1 MFDLTMAATS
11 TSVYRTAR
19 RYERYA
25 TDLDGIFIVFFS
37 YDAAFNP
44 SSRET
49 LGGYSM
55 LSRLCIWSRRCTRNL
70 ALVNVVCEMTL
81 VLLLIF
87 GIVHAVAFTF
97 SSFRQASLFYR
108 PLVIWARLTADMK
121 CSIIEHRRHRDSLFT
136 TSPWYGIWVKHWRS
150 SAIYI

>member
-1 MFDLTMAATS
+1 MNLGPINIQIQPPNNIILHDGVRVLVFWRTFVHVSAGNQCRSATAMFDLTMAATS

-55 LSRLCIWSRRCTRNL
+55 LSRLCI
-70 ALVNVVCEMTL
+70 
-81 VLLLIF
+81 
-87 GIVHAVAFTF
+87 
-97 SSFRQASLFYR
+97 
-108 PLVIWARLTADMK
+108 
-121 CSIIEHRRHRDSLFT
+121 
-136 TSPWYGIWVKHWRS
+136 
-150 SAIYI
+150 

>member
-1 MFDLTMAATS
+1 MPICYRDVRPDDGS
-11 TSVYRTAR
+11 YVYRTAR

-55 LSRLCIWSRRCTRNL
+55 LSRLCI
-70 ALVNVVCEMTL
+70 
-81 VLLLIF
+81 
-87 GIVHAVAFTF
+87 
-97 SSFRQASLFYR
+97 
-108 PLVIWARLTADMK
+108 
-121 CSIIEHRRHRDSLFT
+121 
-136 TSPWYGIWVKHWRS
+136 
-150 SAIYI
+150 